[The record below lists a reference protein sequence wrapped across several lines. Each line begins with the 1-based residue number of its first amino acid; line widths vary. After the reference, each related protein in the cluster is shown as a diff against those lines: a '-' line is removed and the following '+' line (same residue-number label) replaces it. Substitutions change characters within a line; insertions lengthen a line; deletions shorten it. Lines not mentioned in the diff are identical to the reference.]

1 MDSQMRD
8 IDQKIFNFS
17 NNKNFKDED
26 FYLSSSNRHIYKML
40 NNWPKWEKNF
50 LNIVGENFSGKTHLM
65 NIFLKKFNGIKIE
78 SNSIN
83 NHHLNEIKFHQNII
97 LENLDNNVNEE
108 LIYTLYNIVEQEDKF
123 LIVTSRKSITDIQ
136 FVLNDLKSRTKNF
149 IIQNIEKP
157 DDELI
162 FALLLKNL
170 SDRQIL
176 IEKKFIDYIVKRID
190 RSYGKIFDLIYKID
204 KISLNKKKPIDFNII
219 KEVLGE

>member
-1 MDSQMRD
+1 MTDDKQQ
-8 IDQKIFNFS
+8 IIKFDQRLNFE
-17 NNKNFKDED
+17 NDNFFISK
-26 FYLSSSNRHIYKML
+26 SNRHIL
-40 NNWPKWEKNF
+40 NLFDNWPNWEKNF
-50 LNIVGENFSGKTHLM
+50 LNISGEKFSGKTHLI
-65 NIFLKKFNGIKIE
+65 NIFLKKFNGIKFE
-78 SNSIN
+78 SNTIN
-83 NHHLNEIKFHQNII
+83 DHHLDEIKFHQNII
-97 LENLDNNVNEE
+97 LENLEKNVNEK
-108 LIYTLYNIVEQEDKF
+108 LIYTLFNIVEQDNKF
-123 LIVTSRKSITDIQ
+123 LIVTSRKSITKIQ

-149 IIQNIEKP
+149 IIQNIYKP

-204 KISLNKKKPIDFNII
+204 KISLNKKKSIDFNII

>member
-1 MDSQMRD
+1 MRD

-17 NNKNFKDED
+17 NDKNFREED

-40 NNWPKWEKNF
+40 DNWPQWEKNF
-50 LNIVGENFSGKTHLM
+50 LNIVGETFSGKTHLI
-65 NIFLKKFNGIKIE
+65 NIFLKKFNGIKLE
-78 SNSIN
+78 SNLIN
-83 NHHLNEIKFHQNII
+83 NHFLNEIKFHQNII
-97 LENLDNNVNEE
+97 LENLDNNVNEK
-108 LIYTLYNIVEQEDKF
+108 LIYTLFNIVEQEEKF
-123 LIVTSRKSITDIQ
+123 LIITSRKSVTDIQ
-136 FVLNDLKSRTKNF
+136 FTLTDLKSRTKNF

-204 KISLNKKKPIDFNII
+204 KISLNKKKPINFNII
-219 KEVLGE
+219 NEVLGE

>member
-1 MDSQMRD
+1 MRD

-17 NNKNFKDED
+17 NDKNFREED

-40 NNWPKWEKNF
+40 DNWHQWEKNF
-50 LNIVGENFSGKTHLM
+50 LNIVGETFSGKTHLI
-65 NIFLKKFNGIKIE
+65 NIFLKKFNGIKLE
-78 SNSIN
+78 SNLIN
-83 NHHLNEIKFHQNII
+83 NHFLNEIKFHQNII
-97 LENLDNNVNEE
+97 LENLDNNVNEK
-108 LIYTLYNIVEQEDKF
+108 LIYTLFNIVEQEEKF
-123 LIVTSRKSITDIQ
+123 LIITSRKSVTDIQ
-136 FVLNDLKSRTKNF
+136 FTLTDLKSRTKNF

-204 KISLNKKKPIDFNII
+204 KISLNKKKPINFNII
-219 KEVLGE
+219 NEVLGE

>member
-1 MDSQMRD
+1 MRD

-17 NNKNFKDED
+17 NDKNFREED

-40 NNWPKWEKNF
+40 DNWPQWEKNF
-50 LNIVGENFSGKTHLM
+50 LNIVGETFSGKTHLI
-65 NIFLKKFNGIKIE
+65 NIFLKKFNGIKFE
-78 SNSIN
+78 SNLIDN
-83 NHHLNEIKFHQNII
+83 NHLNEIKFHQNII
-97 LENLDNNVNEE
+97 LENLDNNVNEK
-108 LIYTLYNIVEQEDKF
+108 LIYTLLNIVEQENKY
-123 LIVTSRKSITDIQ
+123 LIVTSRKSVTDIQ

-162 FALLLKNL
+162 FALLLKSL

-176 IEKKFIDYIVKRID
+176 IEKKFINYIVKRVD
-190 RSYGKIFDLIYKID
+190 RSYSKIFDLIYKID
-204 KISLNKKKPIDFNII
+204 KISLNKKKSIDFNII

>member
-1 MDSQMRD
+1 M
-8 IDQKIFNFS
+8 
-17 NNKNFKDED
+17 
-26 FYLSSSNRHIYKML
+26 
-40 NNWPKWEKNF
+40 
-50 LNIVGENFSGKTHLM
+50 
-65 NIFLKKFNGIKIE
+65 
-78 SNSIN
+78 
-83 NHHLNEIKFHQNII
+83 NEIKFHQNII
-97 LENLDNNVNEE
+97 LENLDNNVNEK
-108 LIYTLYNIVEQEDKF
+108 LIYTLLNIVEQEDKF
-123 LIVTSRKSITDIQ
+123 LIVTSRKSVTDIQ

>member
-1 MDSQMRD
+1 M
-8 IDQKIFNFS
+8 
-17 NNKNFKDED
+17 
-26 FYLSSSNRHIYKML
+26 
-40 NNWPKWEKNF
+40 
-50 LNIVGENFSGKTHLM
+50 
-65 NIFLKKFNGIKIE
+65 
-78 SNSIN
+78 
-83 NHHLNEIKFHQNII
+83 NEIKFHQNII
-97 LENLDNNVNEE
+97 LENLDNNVNEK
-108 LIYTLYNIVEQEDKF
+108 LIYTLFNIVEQEDKF
-123 LIVTSRKSITDIQ
+123 LIVTSRKSVTDIQ

>member
-1 MDSQMRD
+1 MRD

-17 NNKNFKDED
+17 NDKNFREED

-40 NNWPKWEKNF
+40 DNWPQWEKNF
-50 LNIVGENFSGKTHLM
+50 LNIVGETFSGKTHLI
-65 NIFLKKFNGIKIE
+65 NIFLKKFNGIKFE
-78 SNSIN
+78 SNLIDN
-83 NHHLNEIKFHQNII
+83 NHLNEIKFHQNII
-97 LENLDNNVNEE
+97 LENLDKNVNEK
-108 LIYTLYNIVEQEDKF
+108 LIYTLLNIVEQENKY
-123 LIVTSRKSITDIQ
+123 LIVTSRKSVTDIQ

-162 FALLLKNL
+162 FALLLKSL

-176 IEKKFIDYIVKRID
+176 IEKKFINYIVKRVD
-190 RSYGKIFDLIYKID
+190 RSYSKIFDLIYKID
-204 KISLNKKKPIDFNII
+204 KISLNKKKSIDFNII

>member
-1 MDSQMRD
+1 MRD

-17 NNKNFKDED
+17 NDKNFKNDD

-40 NNWPKWEKNF
+40 ENWPKWEKNF
-50 LNIVGENFSGKTHLM
+50 LNIVGENFSGKTHLI
-65 NIFLKKFNGIKIE
+65 NIFLKKFKGIKFE
-78 SNSIN
+78 SNLIS
-83 NHHLNEIKFHQNII
+83 NHNLSEIKFHQNII
-97 LENLDNNVNEE
+97 LENLDKNVNEK
-108 LIYTLYNIVEQEDKF
+108 LLYSLFNIIEQDNKF
-123 LIVTSRKSITDIQ
+123 LIVTSRNSIVDIQ
-136 FVLNDLKSRTKNF
+136 FTLNDLKSRTKNF

-170 SDRQIL
+170 SDKQIL
-176 IEKKFIDYIVKRID
+176 IEKKFIDYIIKRID

>member
-1 MDSQMRD
+1 MRD

-17 NNKNFKDED
+17 NDKNFKDED

-50 LNIVGENFSGKTHLM
+50 LNIVGENFSGKTHLI

-78 SNSIN
+78 SNLIN
-83 NHHLNEIKFHQNII
+83 NHHLNDVKFNQNIV

-123 LIVTSRKSITDIQ
+123 LIVTSRKSVTDIQ

-204 KISLNKKKPIDFNII
+204 KISLKKKKSIDLKII
-219 KEVLGE
+219 KEVMEELVE

>member
-1 MDSQMRD
+1 MRD

-17 NNKNFKDED
+17 NDKNFNDED
-26 FYLSSSNRHIYKML
+26 FFLSSSNRHIYKML
-40 NNWPKWEKNF
+40 DNWPKWEKNF
-50 LNIVGENFSGKTHLM
+50 LNIVGGNFSGKTHLI

-78 SNSIN
+78 SNLIN
-83 NHHLNEIKFHQNII
+83 NHHLNDVKFNQNIV

-123 LIVTSRKSITDIQ
+123 LIVTSRKSVTDIQ
-136 FVLNDLKSRTKNF
+136 FILTDLKSRTKNF

-204 KISLNKKKPIDFNII
+204 KISLNKKKPIDFKII

>member
-1 MDSQMRD
+1 MRD
-8 IDQKIFNFS
+8 MDQKIFNFS
-17 NNKNFKDED
+17 NDKNFREED

-40 NNWPKWEKNF
+40 DNWPQWEKNF
-50 LNIVGENFSGKTHLM
+50 LNIVGENFSGKTHLI
-65 NIFLKKFNGIKIE
+65 NIFLKKFNGIKLE
-78 SNSIN
+78 SNLIN
-83 NHHLNEIKFHQNII
+83 NHFLNEIKFHQNII
-97 LENLDNNVNEE
+97 LENLDNNVNEK
-108 LIYTLYNIVEQEDKF
+108 LIYTLFNIVEQEEKF
-123 LIVTSRKSITDIQ
+123 LIITSRKSVTDIQ
-136 FVLNDLKSRTKNF
+136 FTLTDLKSRTKNF